1 MTLKKKV
8 FIVYTSQIYVAIIG
22 LVMLPVYLHYLGIES
37 YALVGFSAM
46 LFVWLQLL
54 DMGLTPTLSRE
65 LSRYRAGVVSR
76 IEALQLLN
84 NLEWCFGLL
93 SGIIFV
99 FFFSA
104 SPWIAAHWLKPEH
117 LSVGEITLCLKIIGA
132 MAGCRWLS
140 GLFSAGLVGLGEQVI
155 VGLVQIV
162 MATIKS
168 VGVVLVIVYLSS
180 TLEAF
185 FIFQGCV
192 TVFEMLWMRSLINK
206 QLDGGRVILF
216 PQLEVLQRI
225 KKFAGAMA
233 FLTMIWVV
241 ITQIDKLLLSN
252 ILPLKEY
259 GYFILSTSA
268 ASIITMVAV
277 PFNQIV
283 QPQLTKLRAQNKQ
296 EQLISLYRKTTQ
308 VACLILA
315 VAAGTL
321 AIYAEPLLLIWTGN
335 VDVARHAERTLF
347 WYALGNGLA
356 GILAIPFWLQFAYGN
371 LRYHVAGNIIFGVI
385 WIPTLIISAYY
396 FGAIGVAKVW
406 FFGNLIFL
414 LCWVPYVH
422 SRLAADVKWD
432 WLFQDVC
439 MVVGSVLVV
448 LYSMSLYNLQA
459 MSKSLVILFLV
470 LAAML
475 ATLAGSI
482 AGDKIRPIVLA
493 YRKKMR

>member
-1 MTLKKKV
+1 MRISCGSNL
-8 FIVYTSQIYVAIIG
+8 Q
-22 LVMLPVYLHYLGIES
+22 
-37 YALVGFSAM
+37 SA
-46 LFVWLQLL
+46 
-54 DMGLTPTLSRE
+54 P
-65 LSRYRAGVVSR
+65 
-76 IEALQLLN
+76 
-84 NLEWCFGLL
+84 
-93 SGIIFV
+93 
-99 FFFSA
+99 
-104 SPWIAAHWLKPEH
+104 
-117 LSVGEITLCLKIIGA
+117 
-132 MAGCRWLS
+132 
-140 GLFSAGLVGLGEQVI
+140 
-155 VGLVQIV
+155 
-162 MATIKS
+162 
-168 VGVVLVIVYLSS
+168 
-180 TLEAF
+180 
-185 FIFQGCV
+185 
-192 TVFEMLWMRSLINK
+192 
-206 QLDGGRVILF
+206 
-216 PQLEVLQRI
+216 
-225 KKFAGAMA
+225 
-233 FLTMIWVV
+233 
-241 ITQIDKLLLSN
+241 
-252 ILPLKEY
+252 
-259 GYFILSTSA
+259 
-268 ASIITMVAV
+268 
-277 PFNQIV
+277 
-283 QPQLTKLRAQNKQ
+283 
-296 EQLISLYRKTTQ
+296 
-308 VACLILA
+308 CLILA

-475 ATLAGSI
+475 ATLAGYI